1 MRANR
6 VPYANVQSLNK
17 YDGTL
22 FRGDEV
28 TEKVKELV
36 AEGVRA

>member
-1 MRANR
+1 
-6 VPYANVQSLNK
+6 VPFQNVQSLLK

-28 TEKVKELV
+28 TEKINQAVT
-36 AEGVRA
+36 EGVRA